1 MKKLILFLAI
11 LVGFAPAETVFD
23 GGRTTIVDTVRWGDA
38 DDSTSYLLT
47 RKTAKFRDSA
57 STWRS
62 ITGSDSCSLPVRVSI
77 GSIFQAYK
85 YELSY
90 EVRSSSGNTDSNQ
103 IKLRIDSRYCKETGR
118 GIDSLRCES
127 WVAAGRY
134 RGDTS
139 SFVMDSIITIAT
151 TSGTTWKPSRQLFD
165 VPGGSQ
171 IRFCVDGFKTGAQT
185 NDSTFFRRF
194 VVRTSSV
201 PAGGIPPSAVSISGV
216 SLGTVDVSSSA
227 LPTGAATAT
236 NQTGGSQKT
245 QIVDGSANVIGS
257 TSNALDVNI
266 KSGSSSGA
274 VAQGSTTS
282 GQTGSLTQAAV
293 TTAAPS
299 YTTGQTSP
307 LSLTTGGA
315 LRVDASAQT
324 LTVGS
329 HAVTNAGTFA
339 TQSAQSGTWNITN
352 VSGTVSLPTG
362 ASTAAKQPAL
372 GTAGTASSDVITV
385 QGIAS
390 MTALK
395 VDPSAVTSPISAAS
409 LPLPS
414 GAATAA
420 KQPALGTAGSSSTD
434 VLSVQGIASGTAMP
448 VSAASLPLPSG
459 AATSANQSTEI
470 TSLGTIAALS
480 KTEDAAHSTGDP
492 GIMPLAVRRDANT
505 TLADATGDYAPL
517 QVDASGSLKVAITAG
532 AGSGGTSIADD
543 AAFTNA
549 STSVTPVAG
558 VYNSTLGTVADG
570 AASALA
576 ITPKGSL
583 MVNLRDASGTEVS
596 VGGGTQ
602 YDDDAVYAGD
612 GAKVTMAGVVRRD
625 ANTTLAGADG
635 DVAPLQVN
643 AAGALKVDASGAAVP
658 ITDNSG
664 SLTVD
669 YATTGSG
676 TATGALR
683 VELPTNGTGVIG
695 TVGAVTAITNALPA
709 GTNAIGKLAAN
720 SGVDIGDVDVTSVSG
735 TVTVGGVAATDAA
748 VSGNP
753 VYTAG
758 RASAAAPTD
767 MSADGDVTPSWY
779 LRNGAQAT
787 VLTAAGALIGGDATN
802 GLDVD
807 ITRNAA
813 LVAGSAVIGK
823 VGIDQT
829 TPGTTNLVAL
839 AANQSVNVAQIN
851 GVTTLMGNGVTG
863 TGSQRV
869 TIASDNTAFSVNATA
884 VGQAAHDAAIA
895 GNPVRAG
902 ARAVTADYTAVASGD
917 QADLI
922 STIDGKLVVKPHAV
936 RGATWT
942 YAAASGGITN
952 TTAATMKAAAGAGVR
967 ACLTGIQVINSHAT
981 VSTEVVVR
989 DGASGTVL
997 HRGYAQAAGGGYA
1010 ANFDVPICG
1019 TANTLMEV
1027 ADITT
1032 GAAVY
1037 VNAQGYTSQE

>member
-1 MKKLILFLAI
+1 MKKLLLVFLLAFA
-11 LVGFAPAETVFD
+11 LAPAEAALSTVGSPKSLSAVDSALTITARGFNSVSYQLTGTWSATVKFEGTVNGTTWTTVFAVNQN
-23 GGRTTIVDTVRWGDA
+23 GGAVDSVATANGV
-38 DDSTSYLLT
+38 YLLSGNGFLYS
-47 RKTAKFRDSA
+47 RA
-57 STWRS
+57 
-62 ITGSDSCSLPVRVSI
+62 RVS
-77 GSIFQAYK
+77 A
-85 YELSY
+85 
-90 EVRSSSGNTDSNQ
+90 R
-103 IKLRIDSRYCKETGR
+103 
-118 GIDSLRCES
+118 
-127 WVAAGRY
+127 
-134 RGDTS
+134 
-139 SFVMDSIITIAT
+139 
-151 TSGTTWKPSRQLFD
+151 TSGTVVAQAIASE
-165 VPGGSQ
+165 GSGVVSLLNQ
-171 IRFCVDGFKTGAQT
+171 TSAGAAS
-185 NDSTFFRRF
+185 N
-194 VVRTSSV
+194 VAVTSSV
-201 PAGGIPPSAVSISGV
+201 
-216 SLGTVDVSSSA
+216 
-227 LPTGAATAT
+227 LPTLAATST
-236 NQTGGSQKT
+236 KQSDGTQKT
-245 QIVDGSANVIGS
+245 QVVDGSGNVIGA

-266 KSGSSSGA
+266 KSGASSGA

-315 LRVDASAQT
+315 LRVDPG
-324 LTVGS
+324 TVTVAS

-339 TQSAQSGTWNITN
+339 TQSAQSGTW
-352 VSGTVSLPTG
+352 
-362 ASTAAKQPAL
+362 
-372 GTAGTASSDVITV
+372 TV
-385 QGIAS
+385 QPGN
-390 MTALK
+390 TANTTAWK
-395 VDPSAVTSPISAAS
+395 VDGSAVTQPVSDAGGS
-409 LPLPS
+409 LTVD
-414 GAATAA
+414 GTVAVTGVATA
-420 KQPALGTAGSSSTD
+420 
-434 VLSVQGIASGTAMP
+434 
-448 VSAASLPLPSG
+448 
-459 AATSANQSTEI
+459 ANQSTEI
-470 TSLGTIAALS
+470 TSLATIAGAV
-480 KTEDAAHSTGDP
+480 KNEDAAHTSTDP

-683 VELPTNGTGVIG
+683 VELPTNGTGVIA

-720 SGVDIGDVDVTSVSG
+720 NGVDIGDVDVASVAG
-735 TVTVGGVAATDAA
+735 TVTVGGTAAADAA
-748 VSGNP
+748 ASGNP
-753 VYTAG
+753 VYVAG
-758 RASAAAPTD
+758 RASAAAPSD
-767 MSADGDVTPSWY
+767 VSADGDVVPAWR
-779 LRNGAQAT
+779 LRNGAAAS

-813 LVAGSAVIGK
+813 LVAGSAIIGK

-884 VGQAAHDAAIA
+884 VGAAAHDAAISGA
-895 GNPVRAG
+895 PVRLAG
-902 ARAVTADYTAVASGD
+902 RALTSDYTAVATGD
-917 QADLI
+917 VADLV
-922 STIDGKLVVKPHAV
+922 TTVDGKLIQKPFAI
-936 RGATWT
+936 RPSTWT

-952 TTAATMKAAAGAGVR
+952 TTAATMKAAAAAGIR
-967 ACLTGIQVINSHAT
+967 NCLTGIQVINGHAT
-981 VSTEVVVR
+981 VSTEVLVR
-989 DGASGTVL
+989 DGAAGTVL
-997 HRGYAQAAGGGYA
+997 HRGWAQAAGGGFA
-1010 ANFDVPICG
+1010 ANFDVPLCG
-1019 TANTLMEV
+1019 TAATLMEV
-1027 ADITT
+1027 VPVTT
-1032 GAAVY
+1032 GSAIYA
-1037 VNAQGYTSQE
+1037 NAQGFISAD